1 MKDAKKPISLKEFAR
16 LLDLSPA
23 TVSRIINGRAADYRI
38 AAETQKRV
46 RDAAALHGYTA
57 NSLARSLREKRSY
70 TIGIIVPEI
79 SEGYSTSVLSGAE
92 DELLNDGF
100 FYLVVSHR
108 HRAELLE
115 SYPRM
120 LLARSVEG
128 VISID
133 TPLENT
139 LPVPVV
145 AVSGHARREGVINI
159 QLNHLKAAELG
170 LSHLKQLGHEC
181 IAFIKGQPFSSDTNH
196 RWRAIVNTAKT
207 MGLAM
212 DPRLT
217 VQMQSLD
224 AGPAPG
230 HEATRQFLGT
240 GLPFTAIFAFNDLSA
255 IGAIVALREAG
266 FRVPEDV
273 SVLGFDDVLAASTN
287 HPPLT
292 TIQQPLRAM
301 GQTAASTLLGM
312 IRNDL
317 HRPWPDAITVQPNL
331 VVRNSTGHAARSRAI
346 AAGSHT

>member
-1 MKDAKKPISLKEFAR
+1 MSDAKRPISLKELAR
-16 LLDLSPA
+16 LLDLSQA

-38 AAETQKRV
+38 AAATQKRV
-46 RDAAALHGYTA
+46 LQAAAQHGYAA
-57 NSLARSLREKRSY
+57 NAVARSLREKRSY

-92 DELLNDGF
+92 DELLKDGF

-108 HRAELLE
+108 HRADLLE

-128 VISID
+128 IILID
-133 TPLENT
+133 THLET
-139 LPVPVV
+139 SLPVPVA
-145 AVSGHARREGVINI
+145 AVSGHVKREGVINI
-159 QLNHLKAAELG
+159 RLNQHKAAELG
-170 LSHLKQLGHEC
+170 LSHLRQLGHRR
-181 IAFIKGQPFSSDTNH
+181 IAFIKGQPFSSDTHH
-196 RWRAIVNTAKT
+196 RWRAIVETAKA
-207 MGLAM
+207 MNLEM

-217 VQMQSLD
+217 VQMQSQD
-224 AGPAPG
+224 AGTGPG
-230 HEATRQFLGT
+230 HEATRQLLKT

-266 FRVPEDV
+266 LRVPKDI

-301 GQTAASTLLGM
+301 GRAAASALLGM

-317 HRPWPDAITVQPNL
+317 SRPWPSAITLQPDL
-331 VVRNSTGHAARSRAI
+331 IVRESTTHAAASRGI
-346 AAGSHT
+346 AVDTPA